1 MMHPLL
7 IADLAEAHRRDLL
20 REAASAQV
28 AREGLPAWELPRQRA
43 LARLGMALV
52 LVGLRLRWRYEPAL
66 LH

>member
-7 IADLAEAHRRDLL
+7 IAELAEAHRRDLL
-20 REAASAQV
+20 REAASAQM
-28 AREGLPAWELPRQRA
+28 ARTELPAWELWWARA

-52 LVGLRLRWRYEPAL
+52 LVGLRLRQRYEPAL

>member
-7 IADLAEAHRRDLL
+7 IAELAEAHRRDLL
-20 REAASAQV
+20 REAASAQA
-28 AREGLPAWELPRQRA
+28 AREEMPAWELWRERA

-52 LVGLRLRWRYEPAL
+52 LVGLRLRRRYAPAL